1 MENYY
6 WNEEDIR
13 DSNKLYILII
23 YDITSNKRRSH
34 FVKYLL
40 GIGMRVQKSAFEAV
54 VSMRLYRKLL
64 KDVHRYINED
74 EDSVRVY
81 RLMGN
86 SEVSLFGKNIDFEE
100 EELIIL

>member
-6 WNEEDIR
+6 WNEEELR
-13 DSNKLYILII
+13 SSKKVYILLI
-23 YDITSNKRRSH
+23 YDITSNRRRIS

-40 GIGMRVQKSAFEAV
+40 GIGARVQKSAFEA
-54 VSMRLYRKLL
+54 MIPQNIYRRLL
-64 KDVHRYINED
+64 KDIPRYIDAE

-81 RLMGN
+81 KIYG
-86 SEVSLFGKNIDFEE
+86 SGEVTLYGKNIEIED

>member
-23 YDITSNKRRSH
+23 YDIASNKRRSR

-40 GIGMRVQKSAFEAV
+40 RIGMRVQKSAFEAV
-54 VSMRLYRKLL
+54 VPMRIYKKLL

-81 RLMGN
+81 RLVGN
-86 SEVSLFGKNIDFEE
+86 SEVSLFGKNIDFED